1 MTEILSK
8 LTNTHLDEVVT
19 IHLKAFPGFFLSF
32 LGPRFLKEFYN
43 SFIEDSRGI
52 GFVAQDPGG
61 QILGVIVGPLEPHG
75 YYKRLIKRRWWAFCI
90 ASVSAVVRK
99 PASALRLFRALFYR
113 GDAPSDKNRAL
124 LSSVCVHPK
133 AQRLGIGKRLVDQWV
148 NEASARGVSGCFLTT
163 DANDNEAVN
172 SFYQRTGWHLES
184 TYLTPEGRRMNR
196 YVYDF

>member
-1 MTEILSK
+1 MTEILLK
-8 LTNTHLDEVVT
+8 LSNAHLDEVVT

-43 SFIEDSRGI
+43 SFIEDSRGM
-52 GFVAQDPGG
+52 GFVAQDHGG
-61 QILGVIVGPLEPHG
+61 RILGVIVGPLEPHG
-75 YYKRLIKRRWWAFCI
+75 YYKRLIIRRWWAFCI
-90 ASVSAVVRK
+90 ASVSAVLSK
-99 PASALRLFRALFYR
+99 PASALRLLRALFYR
-113 GDAPSDKNRAL
+113 GDAPSDKKRAL

-133 AQRLGIGKRLVDQWV
+133 AQGMGIGKRLVEKWV

-172 SFYQRTGWHLES
+172 SFYQRAGWHLES